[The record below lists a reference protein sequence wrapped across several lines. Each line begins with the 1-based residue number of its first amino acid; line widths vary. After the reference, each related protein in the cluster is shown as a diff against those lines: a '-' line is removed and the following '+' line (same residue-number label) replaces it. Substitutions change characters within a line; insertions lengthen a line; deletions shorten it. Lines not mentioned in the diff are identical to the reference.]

1 MQTLTFSL
9 KLYNFGPQNLRWIF
23 LDIFASN
30 VQKHGQEF
38 WEICTPANSYVC
50 HSQEI
55 QEFLFGEQCGS
66 WGPLLKSYSILS
78 AKFPLVLTP
87 PSNSLPRMVWIVLP
101 LFKLNFHKSLHPF
114 SELHCFLSAFLFK
127 LGPLY
132 DSLVTSRF
140 HCKKQFKTSIP

>member
-9 KLYNFGPQNLRWIF
+9 KLYTSNFGPQNLRWIF
-23 LDIFASN
+23 LLVMCRNTDR
-30 VQKHGQEF
+30 
-38 WEICTPANSYVC
+38 NSGKYALQPIRMFV
-50 HSQEI
+50 SQEI

-66 WGPLLKSYSILS
+66 CMGPLLKSYSILS

-87 PSNSLPRMVWIVLP
+87 PSNSLPKMVWIVLP

-132 DSLVTSRF
+132 DPLVTSRF
-140 HCKKQFKTSIP
+140 HCKKTI

>member
-9 KLYNFGPQNLRWIF
+9 KLYNFGRQDLRWIF
-23 LDIFASN
+23 LLVMCRNTDRNSGKYALQPIGMFVTVKRYKNFCSVSN
-30 VQKHGQEF
+30 VVHGPPDEK
-38 WEICTPANSYVC
+38 
-50 HSQEI
+50 
-55 QEFLFGEQCGS
+55 LFHF
-66 WGPLLKSYSILS
+66 

-132 DSLVTSRF
+132 DPLVTSRF
-140 HCKKQFKTSIP
+140 RCKKQFKTSIP

>member
-23 LDIFASN
+23 LLVMCRNTDRNSGKYALQPIRMFVTVKRYKNFCSVSN
-30 VQKHGQEF
+30 VVHGPPVEK
-38 WEICTPANSYVC
+38 
-50 HSQEI
+50 
-55 QEFLFGEQCGS
+55 LFHFECKIPSGFDS
-66 WGPLLKSYSILS
+66 SL
-78 AKFPLVLTP
+78 KFPPKNGMDCFAFIQTY
-87 PSNSLPRMVWIVLP
+87 
-101 LFKLNFHKSLHPF
+101 NFHKSLHPF